1 MMDFIW
7 LLLGILTGAAAIF
20 LWKYQQRFKLNWLA
34 WGGLVN
40 GIILILFSIAWAAG
54 AVLEGVPRAAS
65 MGLLLFGMSGI
76 VTLTFTFRY
85 IHTKLEK
92 IAVSD
97 ALQSPVVRK
106 IPVQKTPGK
115 SIGKEPV
122 QTGFVGK
129 AIPYLAYLSLAAA
142 FIFTM
147 VSEGKDYEAMVKA
160 KYKDATLVKIS
171 DDPVVFQ
178 LGEKKDGK
186 GNYIVISEGQGYG
199 GPLVIGVRIMDD
211 EKIHEVVLLDNR
223 ETPAFRDKVEDANFP
238 AQFKEKNVTDNFIT
252 GDDIDIVSGAT
263 ISTMAATEAIRK
275 AAHIAAAQYFKKSI
289 TWEKEP
295 WHFGVGELLV
305 FGIFSLA
312 FFPKIYSKKP
322 WQYVY
327 MAATVAIIGFYL
339 NAAISIGS
347 LSGLAMGFIP
357 GVKTHLIWWV
367 LVVGTVATILITGKN
382 VYCFRICPF
391 YGVQY
396 ILGKVGGGT
405 LKPSA
410 AILKRS
416 KSVANFLLWLSLMMI
431 FLSSNPGLGSYEPFA
446 MMFSL
451 NGVGV
456 QWFLLPLALIGSFFM
471 STFWCRF
478 FCPCGRAL
486 TTLRQFRQKIRNSM
500 QTGMPK

>member
-7 LLLGILTGAAAIF
+7 LLLGILTGTAAIF
-20 LWKYQQRFKLNWLA
+20 LWKYAQRYQLNWFA
-34 WGGLVN
+34 WSGLVT
-40 GIILILFSIAWAAG
+40 GIFLVLFSIAWAAG

-106 IPVQKTPGK
+106 IPVQKIPGK
-115 SIGKEPV
+115 SARREPA

-129 AIPYLAYLSLAAA
+129 AIPYLAYITLAAA

-186 GNYIVISEGQGYG
+186 GNYIVIAEGQGYG

-211 EKIHEVVLLDNR
+211 EKVHEVVLLDNR

-238 AQFKEKNVTDNFIT
+238 AQFKKKTVTDNFIP

-263 ISTMAATEAIRK
+263 VSTMAATEAIRT
-275 AAHIAAAQYFKKSI
+275 AAHTAATEYFKKAP

-295 WHFGVGELLV
+295 WLFGVSEIV
-305 FGIFSLA
+305 IIIIFILA
-312 FFPKIYSKKP
+312 FFPKIYSAKP
-322 WQYVY
+322 WRYVY
-327 MAATVAIIGFYL
+327 MLATVAIIGFYL

-347 LSGLAMGFIP
+347 LAGLGMGFIP
-357 GVKTHLIWWV
+357 GIKTHVIWWV
-367 LVVGTVATILITGKN
+367 LVAGTVATILITGKN

-396 ILGKVGGGT
+396 VLGKAGGGT

-416 KSVANFLLWLSLMMI
+416 KAIANFLLWLSLMTI

-486 TTLRQFRQKIRNSM
+486 TTFRQFRQKMLNLAK
-500 QTGMPK
+500 TGRKK